1 MILTALDGQHVAE
14 DECPLG
20 GHTPER
26 AKHMILRAAAES
38 NPLLFSGDPKLL
50 LEPREEELP

>member
-1 MILTALDGQHVAE
+1 MAE
-14 DECPLG
+14 DERPLG

-38 NPLLFSGDPKLL
+38 NPLLRSGDCKLL
-50 LEPREEELP
+50 LGPCEEELP